1 MSEVSKSAKEL
12 YEAYCRTN
20 ANINA
25 HKVELIQEMFGLV
38 ERTET
43 TMLVIATR
51 DDDGY
56 LTIWEC
62 DAVVKKFHGDWMAD
76 MSMHSEIAGDV
87 CALNML
93 CGSFHGLRK
102 GRKKVFNINIKEI
115 K

>member
-1 MSEVSKSAKEL
+1 
-12 YEAYCRTN
+12 
-20 ANINA
+20 
-25 HKVELIQEMFGLV
+25 
-38 ERTET
+38 
-43 TMLVIATR
+43 MLVIATR

-62 DAVVKKFHGDWMAD
+62 DAVVKKFHGDWMAERYWKD
-76 MSMHSEIAGDV
+76 ARFIYSEIAGDV

-93 CGSFHGLRK
+93 CGSLHGLRK